1 MQAGAYAIRV
11 NGPGESKK
19 VIEAV
24 IACLG
29 QMDQPDSSE
38 TCQ

>member
-11 NGPGESKK
+11 NGPAESKK

-24 IACLG
+24 IGCLG
-29 QMDQPDSSE
+29 QMPQSDSSE
-38 TCQ
+38 TCK